1 VAADAV
7 EVVRAGPCATVW
19 LNRPEVR
26 NALSHEMVAGLHRA
40 VDDIAAAPPGA
51 VVLAGAGG
59 RAFCAGVDL
68 ALVRAALDGDFAAE
82 LGGLVDALH
91 RFVLR
96 LRAVPCPVIAAVE
109 GPAVGAGMGLALAA
123 DLRVVGRSALLVPG
137 WFGIGATPDGG
148 SSYLLARSVGAARAT
163 AAVLRNRPLDAATLS
178 AWGLADE
185 VVDDG
190 NAVTAAVDLGA
201 AVASAPPVA
210 LVNLRRLMDTAT
222 TNDLARQLEAE
233 QASVMALWQTTDF
246 REGVTAF
253 LERRPPAF
261 TGR

>member
-1 VAADAV
+1 V
-7 EVVRAGPCATVW
+7 EVVRDGPCTTVL

-26 NALSHEMVAGLHRA
+26 NALSREMVAGLQRVA
-40 VDDIAAAPPGA
+40 DELTAAPPGA
-51 VVLAGAGG
+51 VVLTGAGA

-68 ALVRAALDGDFAAE
+68 GLVRAALDGDFAVE
-82 LGGLVDALH
+82 LGGLVAALH
-91 RFVLR
+91 RLVLQ
-96 LRAVPCPVIAAVE
+96 LRAVACPVIAAVE

-123 DLRVVGRSALLVPG
+123 DLRVVGRSALFVPG

-163 AAVLRNRPLDAATLS
+163 AAVLRNRPLDAATMAS
-178 AWGLADE
+178 WGLADE

-190 NAVTAAVDLGA
+190 TALAAALELGA

-222 TNDLARQLEAE
+222 TNDLARQLDAE
-233 QASVMALWQTTDF
+233 QASVAALWETADF